1 MMRRFGQWSNCG
13 NRVSFNFL
21 PIAALT
27 VLLIAVTSAR
37 ATVIHDLGIV
47 GKTYPVQEP
56 DIVEEIRQKAAKI
69 KDNDLLQRLKTFQPA
84 SLHTLPR
91 ATADKTF
98 LVDMTYTL
106 DRDLMDADGRI
117 IYPRGYTFNP
127 LDYISF
133 SGGLVVIDGQDTLQ
147 VKWFRASP
155 YFENH
160 RARLL
165 LSGGHAA
172 ELIETLQRPV
182 FYLTDDIAER
192 LKLQA
197 VPSVVIQKEGKL
209 QVREFNLPKDDP
221 ETK

>member
-1 MMRRFGQWSNCG
+1 
-13 NRVSFNFL
+13 VSCNFL
-21 PIAALT
+21 PIAALI
-27 VLLIAVTSAR
+27 VLLIAVTPAR
-37 ATVIHDLGIV
+37 AAVVHDLGIV

-56 DIVEEIRQKAAKI
+56 DIVAEIRQKAAKI
-69 KDNDLLQRLKTFQPA
+69 KDNTLLLHQIKTYQPA

-91 ATADKTF
+91 AAAGRTF
-98 LVDMTYTL
+98 LVDMSYTL
-106 DRDLMDADGRI
+106 DRDLVDADGRI

-133 SGGLVVIDGQDTLQ
+133 SGGLVVIDGQDASQ

-165 LSGGHAA
+165 LSDGHAT

-182 FYLTDDIAER
+182 FYLTDDIAGR

-209 QVREFNLPKDDP
+209 LVREFHLPMDEPKTRDGN
-221 ETK
+221 KK

>member
-1 MMRRFGQWSNCG
+1 MSC
-13 NRVSFNFL
+13 NFL

-37 ATVIHDLGIV
+37 AAVIHNLGIV

-56 DIVEEIRQKAAKI
+56 DIVAEVRQNAAKI
-69 KDNDLLQRLKTFQPA
+69 KDKAMLERIKTYQPA
-84 SLHTLPR
+84 SLHILPR

-106 DRDLMDADGRI
+106 DRDLTDADGRI

-133 SGGLVVIDGQDTLQ
+133 TGGLVVIDGQDTSQ

-165 LSGGHAA
+165 LSDGHAA

-182 FYLTDDIAER
+182 FYLTDDIAGR

-209 QVREFNLPKDDP
+209 QVREFHVPMDEP
-221 ETK
+221 ETRDGNKE

>member
-1 MMRRFGQWSNCG
+1 
-13 NRVSFNFL
+13 VSCNFL
-21 PIAALT
+21 PMAALT

-69 KDNDLLQRLKTFQPA
+69 KDNDLLQRLKTYQPA
-84 SLHTLPR
+84 SLHILPH

-98 LVDMTYTL
+98 LLDMTYTL

-133 SGGLVVIDGQDTLQ
+133 SGGLVVIDGQDASQ

-155 YFENH
+155 YFENY

-165 LSGGHAA
+165 LSDGHAA

-192 LKLQA
+192 LKLQS
-197 VPSVVIQKEGKL
+197 VPSVVIQKKGKL
-209 QVREFNLPKDDP
+209 QVREFHVPKDEP

>member
-1 MMRRFGQWSNCG
+1 
-13 NRVSFNFL
+13 
-21 PIAALT
+21 
-27 VLLIAVTSAR
+27 LLIAVTPAR
-37 ATVIHDLGIV
+37 AAVIHNLGIV

-56 DIVEEIRQKAAKI
+56 DIVEEIRKKAAKI
-69 KDNDLLQRLKTFQPA
+69 KDKAMLERIITYQPA
-84 SLHTLPR
+84 SLHTLPP

-106 DRDLMDADGRI
+106 DRDLADADGRI

-133 SGGLVVIDGQDTLQ
+133 TGGLVVIDGQDASQ

-165 LSGGHAA
+165 LSDGHAV

-182 FYLTDDIAER
+182 FYLTDDIAGR

-209 QVREFNLPKDDP
+209 QVREFHVPMDGP
-221 ETK
+221 ETRDDNK